1 MIERL
6 LRALEESG
14 ANAGPEELAD
24 ILWLA
29 ARVGGAADP
38 DAGSAGNVLD
48 EPEATPLTE
57 YPAEGPEEADR
68 APEEEFYTAGDVTD
82 VPGPA
87 RQGVELVR
95 VRRASSVRDPL
106 AVMRALRPLGRS
118 KDTSGGNPADCEL
131 DEELT
136 VRRTIEQRLPT
147 PVLRPRR
154 GRWLDLALVVDAHH
168 SMLLWHD
175 LVGELRRV
183 FVQTGIF
190 RDVRTWHLLGTDPDA
205 AEPLSVARTP
215 DGERR
220 SVQEVSDPSGHRLVI
235 VVTDTVASGW
245 AEADVARI
253 LRQWASHGP
262 VALLNVLPRRL
273 WDRGAVRPRSLPL
286 RSVGPASP
294 NTSWRVGVPARSR
307 RRSVRLRR
315 TPQVLAIPVV
325 EAEPASVLLLAKL
338 VAGSGQWTRVPC
350 LVLPR
355 APSPLA
361 PLRAEPPAPA
371 REEVTD
377 VLRRFRAGASPL
389 AQRLAGYLSAV
400 PLSLPVMNLVRQ
412 TMLPEAEHGHLAEVA
427 LGGLFAPW
435 GQEAAADPD
444 RIPFDFR
451 PGVREALLGGQR
463 RDAITSVQQLVRREM
478 GTGISEYGAVSGG
491 DFLVG
496 RGGGDS
502 TGERGLVPEAVPFAA
517 REGAARA
524 AAPTAGAGSWVSD
537 PLPGLQPMPELVD
550 RYVDEQLRQ
559 VLARAQRGHSSF
571 TLLLGD
577 AGSGKTTA
585 MVRAVAAL
593 PDDWTWWTPQ
603 SPDELVGASERLHPR
618 TAVVVPDLRSFLLAS
633 DRRSPTTIS
642 DFIELMSVLS
652 PMLVLSELRPED
664 FHALRTDRSEEAESF
679 QYALRRIDLIR
690 VYSLTAESET
700 LARVRN
706 APSFARTLLLAAL
719 DIRRLGHTAEI
730 SRQLLEA
737 AAPIYRSPDSGRD
750 DAPRNWLSAAL
761 EYACAAVPEGQS
773 VMAAASRRRD
783 HYVLHDF
790 VEWADRR
797 DRPNLSPPDELWPV
811 LARFADT
818 NSLDVLTQTAREQGL
833 REVSRLLRNAA
844 AFHSDT
850 RSPAIR
856 SLTRAAE
863 KRLVR
868 ISRDREELGSG
879 ILLAGGQVAMPA
891 GLFPA
896 GALAPLLRLE
906 GRPWEDP
913 RTWHAQLAAETAHSS
928 LALLTNVGPERAPQ
942 EPPLPSAPS
951 PTRGDLTLVI
961 GFTRDR
967 APRSTPPTLAR
978 YRVASIRGD
987 NFVLESAAADPVP
1000 LSGAAV
1006 VDLQGAVIG
1015 MVYRSTGDGEH
1026 RLHATR
1032 ILPSSQ
1038 TASRTPESA
1047 SSRGVLEPA
1056 RSRAVLIGAD
1066 RYEEFPDLPGSTEQV
1081 LALARALGQT
1091 QDSGPFD
1098 DPNVS
1103 LVWNQHFPEPLV
1115 RSLEDLSQRAE
1126 HTLLVHFTGHLL
1138 ETRNDAFLVFPSSRR
1153 DRPAPTALSVRHLAS
1168 LMEDS
1173 PARFK
1178 VLILDAYLADADR
1191 MWSLLK
1197 PRSMHGYWSL
1207 ITASQGLH
1215 RPRLTLTKEFA
1226 TVLTEGIPQA
1236 PEFISLGDMT
1246 ASIRDRMPASRVHI
1260 FEFTGP
1266 DSQGLLLRNPA
1277 FARPLEGTVKWFNKE
1292 KGYGFIA
1299 VDNGRDVFVH
1309 YSAIQMTGFRALEVG
1324 QRVHLRIAQG
1334 NRGPQAESVR
1344 PLPFE
1349 V

>member
-29 ARVGGAADP
+29 ARVGGAAGP
-38 DAGSAGNVLD
+38 DAGSAQDVLD
-48 EPEATPLTE
+48 ESEATPLTE

-82 VPGPA
+82 APGPA

-147 PVLRPRR
+147 PVLRTRR

-168 SMLLWHD
+168 SMLLWHS

-245 AEADVARI
+245 AEADVARM

-286 RSVGPASP
+286 RSVSPASP
-294 NTSWRVGVPARSR
+294 NTSWRVGALARSR
-307 RRSVRLRR
+307 RRSVRLRP
-315 TPQVLAIPVV
+315 TPQVLAIPVI

-350 LVLPR
+350 LPLPR
-355 APSPLA
+355 TPSSPA
-361 PLRAEPPAPA
+361 PLRAEPLAPA

-478 GTGISEYGAVSGG
+478 GTGISEYGAASGG
-491 DFLVG
+491 DFLAG

-502 TGERGLVPEAVPFAA
+502 TGERGLVPEAMPFAA
-517 REGAARA
+517 REGAAGA

-537 PLPGLQPMPELVD
+537 PLPGLQPTPELVD
-550 RYVDEQLRQ
+550 RYVDAQLQQ
-559 VLARAQRGHSSF
+559 VLARAQRGLSSF
-571 TLLLGD
+571 TVLLGD

-585 MVRAVAAL
+585 IARAVTAL
-593 PDDWTWWTPQ
+593 PDDWTLWTPQ
-603 SPDELVGASERLHPR
+603 SPDELVGARERLHPR

-633 DRRSPTTIS
+633 DRRSPTTTSELIN
-642 DFIELMSVLS
+642 LMSALS

-664 FHALRTDRSEEAESF
+664 FHALRTDHSKEAESF
-679 QYALRRIDLIR
+679 QFALDRLDLIR

-700 LARVRN
+700 LERVHN
-706 APSFARTLLLAAL
+706 APSFAKTLLLAAL
-719 DIRRLGHTAEI
+719 DIRRLGHTAAM

-737 AAPIYRSPDSGRD
+737 ATLIYRSSGSSWD
-750 DAPRNWLSAAL
+750 TAPHNWLSAAL
-761 EYACAAVPEGQS
+761 GYACAAVPEGRS
-773 VMAAASRRRD
+773 VMATASRGGD
-783 HYVLHDF
+783 DYVLDDF

-797 DRPNLSPPDELWPV
+797 DRPDFSPPDELWPV
-811 LARFADT
+811 LARFAHT
-818 NSLDVLTQTAREQGL
+818 NSLDVLTQTARERGL

-844 AFHSDT
+844 AFHNDT
-850 RSPAIR
+850 RSPQIR
-856 SLTRAAE
+856 SLARAADE
-863 KRLVR
+863 RLVR
-868 ISRDREELGSG
+868 ISLNREELGSG
-879 ILLAGGQVAMPA
+879 ILLAGGQVVMPA
-891 GLFPA
+891 ALFPA
-896 GALAPLLRLE
+896 GTLAPLLRLE

-913 RTWHAQLAAETAHSS
+913 RTWHAQLTAETAHSP
-928 LALLTNVGPERAPQ
+928 LAVLTNVGPGRPPQ

-951 PTRGDLTLVI
+951 PTRGDWVLVV

-967 APRSTPPTLAR
+967 TPGSTPPALAR
-978 YRVASIRGD
+978 YRVASVRGD

-1000 LSGAAV
+1000 LSGATV

-1015 MVYRSTGDGEH
+1015 MVYRNTGDREN

-1038 TASRTPESA
+1038 TASRTPGSA
-1047 SSRGVLEPA
+1047 SSRVVLDPA

-1066 RYEEFPDLPGSTEQV
+1066 RYEQFPDRPNSAEQA
-1081 LALARALGQT
+1081 LALARALGRT
-1091 QDSGPFD
+1091 QESGPFD
-1098 DPNVS
+1098 DANVS
-1103 LVWNQHFPEPLV
+1103 LFWNQHFPEPLV
-1115 RSLEDLSQRAE
+1115 GSLEDLSQQAE
-1126 HTLLVHFTGHLL
+1126 HTLLVHFTGHVL
-1138 ETRNDAFLVFPSSRR
+1138 ETPRGVFLAFSHSHR
-1153 DRPAPTALSVRHLAS
+1153 DRPDLTALSLRRLVS

-1178 VLILDAYLADADR
+1178 VLIIDAYFADSDR
-1191 MWSLLK
+1191 IRSLLNS
-1197 PRSMHGYWSL
+1197 RSIHGHWSL
-1207 ITASQGLH
+1207 ITAPQSPK
-1215 RPRLTLTKEFA
+1215 RSRLTLTNEFA
-1226 TVLTEGIPQA
+1226 TVLTEGIPKA
-1236 PEFISLGDMT
+1236 PEFISLRDMT
-1246 ASIRDRMPASRVHI
+1246 ARIRDRRLVIGIQTFDDASTDSR
-1260 FEFTGP
+1260 GP
-1266 DSQGLLLRNPA
+1266 LLRNPA
-1277 FARPLEGTVKWFNKE
+1277 FAPPLEGTVKWFNND

-1299 VDNGRDVFVH
+1299 VDDGRDVFVH
-1309 YSAIQMTGFRALEVG
+1309 YSAIQMTGFRGLEVG
-1324 QRVHLRIAQG
+1324 QRVQLRITQG
-1334 NRGPQAESVR
+1334 DRGPQAESVR
-1344 PLPFE
+1344 PLPAE

>member
-29 ARVGGAADP
+29 ARVSGAAAP
-38 DAGSAGNVLD
+38 DAGSAPDVLD
-48 EPEATPLTE
+48 EPEATPLAE

-68 APEEEFYTAGDVTD
+68 APEEEFYTAGDVTE

-87 RQGVELVR
+87 RRGVELYR
-95 VRRASSVRDPL
+95 VRRASSVREPL

-118 KDTSGGNPADCEL
+118 KDNVGGNPVDCEL

-136 VRRTIEQRLPT
+136 VRRTIEQHLPT

-175 LVGELRRV
+175 LIGELRRV
-183 FVQTGIF
+183 FEQTGIF
-190 RDVRTWHLLGTDPDA
+190 RDVRTWHLRGTDPDA

-215 DGERR
+215 GGERR
-220 SVQEVSDPSGHRLVI
+220 SVQEVSDPSGHRLII

-245 AEADVARI
+245 AETAVTRM
-253 LRQWASHGP
+253 LRQWAAHGP

-273 WDRGAVRPRSLPL
+273 WDRGAVRPQSLPL
-286 RSVGPASP
+286 RSIGPASP
-294 NTSWRVGVPARSR
+294 NTSWRVGTPARIR
-307 RRSVRLRR
+307 RRSARPRPS
-315 TPQVLAIPVV
+315 PQVLAIPVV

-338 VAGSGQWTRVPC
+338 VAGSGRWTRLPC
-350 LVLPR
+350 LAIPR
-355 APSPLA
+355 TPSSPTPLRTEPLA
-361 PLRAEPPAPA
+361 PAA
-371 REEVTD
+371 EEVAD

-427 LGGLFAPW
+427 LGGLFTPW
-435 GQEAAADPD
+435 GQETAADPD

-478 GTGISEYGAVSGG
+478 GTGISEYGAASGR

-517 REGAARA
+517 REG
-524 AAPTAGAGSWVSD
+524 PAGAVPPAGAASWVTD

-571 TLLLGD
+571 TVLLGD

-585 MVRAVAAL
+585 IARAVAAL
-593 PDDWTWWTPQ
+593 PDDWTSWTPH
-603 SPDELVGASERLHPR
+603 SPDELIGASERLRPR

-633 DRRSPTTIS
+633 GRRSPTTMS
-642 DFIELMSVLS
+642 DFINLMSAVS

-664 FHALRTDRSEEAESF
+664 FHALRTDHSVEAESF
-679 QYALRRIDLIR
+679 QYALGRIELMR

-700 LARVRN
+700 LARVRD
-706 APSFARTLLLAAL
+706 APSFASPLLRAAL
-719 DIRRLGHTAEI
+719 DIRRLGHTAEM
-730 SRQLLEA
+730 SRQLLDA
-737 AAPIYRSPDSGRD
+737 AALIYRSPSSNW
-750 DAPRNWLSAAL
+750 DAAPHNWLSAAL
-761 EYACAAVPEGQS
+761 EYSCAAMPEGPS
-773 VMAAASRRRD
+773 VMAAASRGRD
-783 HYVLHDF
+783 HYVLDDF

-797 DRPNLSPPDELWPV
+797 ERPALSPPDELWPV
-811 LARFADT
+811 LARFAQT
-818 NSLDVLTQTAREQGL
+818 SSLDVLAQAAGERGL

-844 AFHSDT
+844 AFRTDTHS
-850 RSPAIR
+850 PVVR
-856 SLTRAAE
+856 SLIGAAE
-863 KRLVR
+863 ERLVR
-868 ISRDREELGSG
+868 IRWDRKELGSG

-891 GLFPA
+891 AVFPA
-896 GALAPLLRLE
+896 GAVAPLLRLE

-913 RTWHAQLAAETAHSS
+913 RTWHAQLASEAARSP
-928 LALLTNVGPERAPQ
+928 LALLTNVGPERIPQ

-951 PTRGDLTLVI
+951 PTRGDWVLVI
-961 GFTRDR
+961 GFPRDR
-967 APRSTPPTLAR
+967 TPRSTPPILSR
-978 YRVASIRGD
+978 YRVASVRGD
-987 NFVLESAAADPVP
+987 SFVLESAAADPVP

-1015 MVYRSTGDGEH
+1015 MVYRSTGDREEH

-1032 ILPSSQ
+1032 ILTSPQ
-1038 TASRTPESA
+1038 TAFRTPESA
-1047 SSRGVLEPA
+1047 SSRFVMQPA

-1081 LALARALGQT
+1081 LALTRALGQA

-1098 DPNVS
+1098 DANVS
-1103 LVWNQHFPEPLV
+1103 LVWNQNFPQPFV
-1115 RSLEDLSQRAE
+1115 RSLEDVSQGAE

-1138 ETRNDAFLVFPSSRR
+1138 ETPNDAFFVFPNSRR
-1153 DRPAPTALSVRHLAS
+1153 DRPDLTALSIRRLVS

-1178 VLILDAYLADADR
+1178 VLILDADLAHADR
-1191 MWSLLK
+1191 MWSLLN
-1197 PRSMHGYWSL
+1197 PRSLHGYWAL
-1207 ITASQGLH
+1207 ITASPSLQ
-1215 RPRLTLTKEFA
+1215 RPRSTLTNEFA
-1226 TVLTEGIPQA
+1226 SVLTEGIPQA
-1236 PEFISLGDMT
+1236 AEFVSLGDMT
-1246 ASIRDRMPASRVHI
+1246 TSIRDRMPSSRVHL
-1260 FEFTGP
+1260 FEATGP
-1266 DSQGLLLRNPA
+1266 DSRSLYVRNPA
-1277 FARPLEGTVKWFNKE
+1277 FARPLEGTVKWFNND
-1292 KGYGFIA
+1292 KGYGFIS
-1299 VDNGRDVFVH
+1299 VDNGPDVFVH

-1324 QRVHLRIAQG
+1324 QRVQFRITQG
-1334 NRGPQAESVR
+1334 SRGPQAESVR
-1344 PLPFE
+1344 PLPSE